1 MPDQTNEKLPEG
13 GGVLSH
19 LNELRSRII
28 KSLLFV
34 AVGFGVAFNFADQIL
49 AFLIMPLKAVLP
61 PGQKLIFTGLPDG
74 FLVTLKI
81 GLWGGVF
88 LSAPLWLYQLWAFVA
103 PGLYRSERKK
113 VSGLT
118 VSGTLL
124 LFAGAA
130 FGYVLVLP
138 LAFKFFV
145 GFSSDLLMALP
156 DLKSYFS
163 LAMSLLL
170 AFGLVFQLPLV
181 ILFLAGLGL
190 VSSSLLIK
198 GRKYAILL
206 IFIIA
211 AVLTP
216 PDVLSQILMAIP
228 MLGLYELSIK
238 LVARNERKKAAE
250 EAAQEAGI
258 GEDPKPGQ
266 SAESPGET
274 VEDKA

>member
-1 MPDQTNEKLPEG
+1 MPDQKTDKNPETLPEG
-13 GGVLSH
+13 GGLLSH
-19 LNELRSRII
+19 LNEMRGRII
-28 KSLLFV
+28 KSLLFI
-34 AVGFGVAFNFADQIL
+34 AVGFGIAFNFADQIL

-88 LSAPLWLYQLWAFVA
+88 LSAPLWLYQLWSFVA
-103 PGLYRSERKK
+103 PGLYRAERKK
-113 VSGLT
+113 VGRLT
-118 VSGTLL
+118 FSATLL
-124 LFAGAA
+124 LFTGAA

-170 AFGLVFQLPLV
+170 AFGLVFQLPLA
-181 ILFLAGLGL
+181 ILFMASIGL
-190 VSSSLLIK
+190 VSSPLLVK

-238 LVARNERKKAAE
+238 LVARNEKKKAAE
-250 EAAQEAGI
+250 EAAYEK
-258 GEDPKPGQ
+258 EK
-266 SAESPGET
+266 AESQGTEPAGECS
-274 VEDKA
+274 EDKR